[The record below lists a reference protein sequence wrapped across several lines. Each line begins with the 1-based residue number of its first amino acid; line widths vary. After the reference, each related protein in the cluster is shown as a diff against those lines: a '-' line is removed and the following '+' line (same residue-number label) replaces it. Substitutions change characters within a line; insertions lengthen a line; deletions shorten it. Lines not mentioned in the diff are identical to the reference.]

1 MLEQLLKP
9 TPRVPAPRDLPT
21 LREIAEKAAQSCGAV
36 KVILFGSVA
45 RGDASD
51 SSDLDLLLVIPD
63 NVSWLDAGMK
73 ALDAIGRRT
82 WSLDLV
88 PMLNSEFVNGESAL
102 ARVVAREGIVL
113 YG

>member
-1 MLEQLLKP
+1 MLEQQSQPKP
-9 TPRVPAPRDLPT
+9 TPRDLPT
-21 LREIAEKAAQSCGAV
+21 LREIAFKAAQASGAV

-45 RGDASD
+45 RGEATD
-51 SSDLDLLLVIPD
+51 SSDLDLLMVIPD
-63 NVSWLDAGMK
+63 HVSWLEAGMK

>member
-1 MLEQLLKP
+1 M
-9 TPRVPAPRDLPT
+9 
-21 LREIAEKAAQSCGAV
+21 
-36 KVILFGSVA
+36 
-45 RGDASD
+45 
-51 SSDLDLLLVIPD
+51 VIPD
-63 NVSWLDAGMK
+63 HVSWLEAGMK